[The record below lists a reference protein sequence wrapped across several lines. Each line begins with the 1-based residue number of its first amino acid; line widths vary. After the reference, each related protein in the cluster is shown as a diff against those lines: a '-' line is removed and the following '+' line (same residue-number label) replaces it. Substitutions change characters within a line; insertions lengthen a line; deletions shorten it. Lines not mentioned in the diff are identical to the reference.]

1 MYDLYLTMR
10 SVTPGQ
16 KGRDVLRRAGI
27 RCELLRAPRSIADR
41 GCAYALTLRER
52 DGYRALP
59 VLDRA
64 GLRPEGIYRRSPNGS
79 FERFGL

>member
-1 MYDLYLTMR
+1 MDLM
-10 SVTPGQ
+10 
-16 KGRDVLRRAGI
+16 D
-27 RCELLRAPRSIADR
+27 
-41 GCAYALTLRER
+41 YALTLRER